1 MIATREIE
9 IEREKD
15 KKRDREGR
23 GGRTRARQRK
33 KKLKPAAERSGRNR
47 ILRDNL
53 IASATIEA
61 DEADEGIGYS
71 LASTTWQLSAPRARI
86 LLARIINYLHV
97 DCARKM
103 IDSVKKT
110 FRRGLS
116 CHVRM
121 CIPEKYASSCTSSM
135 RIT

>member
-71 LASTTWQLSAPRARI
+71 LASTTWQTVGAESENSSRADYQLSTRR
-86 LLARIINYLHV
+86 LRSQN
-97 DCARKM
+97 DR
-103 IDSVKKT
+103 
-110 FRRGLS
+110 FR
-116 CHVRM
+116 
-121 CIPEKYASSCTSSM
+121 EKD
-135 RIT
+135 I

>member
-1 MIATREIE
+1 MPVRSCSTVIATREIE

-23 GGRTRARQRK
+23 REGEGERTRARQRK

-61 DEADEGIGYS
+61 DEADEEIGYS

-86 LLARIINYLHV
+86 LLARIINYLLRRLRSQN
-97 DCARKM
+97 DR
-103 IDSVKKT
+103 
-110 FRRGLS
+110 FR
-116 CHVRM
+116 
-121 CIPEKYASSCTSSM
+121 EKD
-135 RIT
+135 I